1 MHVLLVLICAVI
13 PLLLSENQ
21 TNKIT
26 EKNQRPIK
34 IIAHRGVHKSLPENT
49 LPAFQAAVD
58 LRLDYVEID
67 VRTTADGYMVL
78 RHDNA
83 FDRKSGS
90 RQMVSDLTLQQ
101 IHKVD
106 EKIPLFGEALAYMSG
121 KIGVYVDVKRAAP
134 KAVIAELEKHNM
146 LDYAVIYAGESALAE
161 MIRIN
166 PAVKIMPEVDSEED
180 LARVKASLKP
190 QIVAMSWEGFSEA
203 LVAKIHQAGAK
214 VFLDILGNGDNPDG
228 VRRTIAAGV
237 DGIQTD
243 DPDIVLATIS
253 RLEK

>member
-1 MHVLLVLICAVI
+1 MHFILVLICAVI

-34 IIAHRGVHKSLPENT
+34 IIAHRGIHKSLPENT
-49 LPAFQAAVD
+49 LAAFRAAVE
-58 LRLDYVEID
+58 RKLDYVEID

-83 FDRKSGS
+83 FNRKSGS
-90 RQMVSDLTLQQ
+90 RQTVSDLTLQQ
-101 IHKVD
+101 IHELD
-106 EKIPLFGEALAYMSG
+106 EKIPLFADALAFMSG
-121 KIGVYVDVKRAAP
+121 KIGVYVDVKSAAP
-134 KAVIAELEKHNM
+134 KAVIAELEKHKM
-146 LDYAVIYAGESALAE
+146 LDNAVIYAGESALAE
-161 MIRIN
+161 MKKIN
-166 PAVKIMPEVDSEED
+166 PAVKVMPEVDSEED
-180 LARVKASLKP
+180 LARVMASLKP

-214 VFLDILGNGDNPDG
+214 VFLDILGDGDNPEG

-243 DPDIVLATIS
+243 DPDMVLTTIS
-253 RLEK
+253 ELER